1 MYNKEKKMKFDLD
14 EMELKYWVVLSR
26 LEEEK
31 INIIFEFIWILEII
45 FL

>member
-1 MYNKEKKMKFDLD
+1 MKFDLD

-26 LEEEK
+26 QEEEN

>member
-1 MYNKEKKMKFDLD
+1 MKFDLD

-26 LEEEK
+26 QEEEK

>member
-1 MYNKEKKMKFDLD
+1 MKFDLD